1 MSSCLSCLEI
11 SITVQELMTMKNK
24 SNSRQH
30 NINSC
35 QQLQDK
41 HPTQLNYILNEQV
54 IWLIHLTIKQFT
66 SALGNMTSYMLPLI

>member
-1 MSSCLSCLEI
+1 MISCLSCLEI
-11 SITVQELMTMKNK
+11 STKVQELMTMKNK
-24 SNSRQH
+24 SNSR
-30 NINSC
+30 